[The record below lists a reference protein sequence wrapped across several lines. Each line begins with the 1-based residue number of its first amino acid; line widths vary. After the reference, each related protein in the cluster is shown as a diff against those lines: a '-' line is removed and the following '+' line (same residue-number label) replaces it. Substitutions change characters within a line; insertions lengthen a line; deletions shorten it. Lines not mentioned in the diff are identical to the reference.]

1 MKTETRMIDTK
12 GTGMRIRQIM
22 KSHKLTGRAV
32 AENLNLSINT
42 VKSWRTGASMPS
54 IDTLLGVSKLT
65 GLHMEDFLVEMEE
78 SST

>member
-1 MKTETRMIDTK
+1 MIDTK

-32 AENLNLSINT
+32 AEHLNLSINT

>member
-1 MKTETRMIDTK
+1 MIDTVK
-12 GTGMRIRQIM
+12 TGMRIRQILRNNKM
-22 KSHKLTGRAV
+22 TSRAV
-32 AENLNLSINT
+32 AEHLNLSINT

>member
-1 MKTETRMIDTK
+1 MKTETRMIDTVK
-12 GTGMRIRQIM
+12 TGMRIRQILRNNKM
-22 KSHKLTGRAV
+22 TSRAV
-32 AENLNLSINT
+32 AEHLNLSINT

-54 IDTLLGVSKLT
+54 IDTFLGVSKLT

>member
-1 MKTETRMIDTK
+1 
-12 GTGMRIRQIM
+12 M

-42 VKSWRTGASMPS
+42 VKSWKTGTSMPS
-54 IDTLLGVSKLT
+54 IDTLLRLSKLI

-78 SST
+78 RAK

>member
-1 MKTETRMIDTK
+1 MIDTVK
-12 GTGMRIRQIM
+12 TGMRIRQILRNNKM
-22 KSHKLTGRAV
+22 TSRVV
-32 AENLNLSINT
+32 AEHLNLSINT

-54 IDTLLGVSKLT
+54 IDTLLGVSKPT